1 MKNLLLYLVI
11 VWVVFACNSQEKA
24 SVNTFFDVKT
34 LIQAQMKDLNAR
46 KPKVQKT
53 VTVNQKSESHIIQ
66 DIDWSKELELF
77 TQADLNKTAYQQSYS
92 RDTSYAQTLIY
103 VLHTDEHLPIKTLRV
118 AFDKAQKPTK
128 IEATIGSK
136 NYLYESEKHLT
147 LIMTNGKLQAYD
159 IEGFQQLAL
168 GKREEFRIVGKVL

>member
-1 MKNLLLYLVI
+1 MKNLLLYLI
-11 VWVVFACNSQEKA
+11 ITWAIFACNSQEKA
-24 SVNTFFDVKT
+24 SVNTFFDVKN
-34 LIQAQMKDLNAR
+34 LIQNQIKDLNAR

-103 VLHTDEHLPIKTLRV
+103 VLHTDEHLPIK
-118 AFDKAQKPTK
+118 K
-128 IEATIGSK
+128 
-136 NYLYESEKHLT
+136 
-147 LIMTNGKLQAYD
+147 
-159 IEGFQQLAL
+159 
-168 GKREEFRIVGKVL
+168 